1 METFVAL
8 AGCALMFPRYPM
20 SAVFLSIAAV
30 AKTLDENPPSVR
42 DPPTAILLLPAIL
55 LALIWA
61 YKGSVANGS
70 FGVSPIAIA
79 MLVAY
84 AGIATMAT
92 SPDATWIAYLATFMT
107 AYAIHA
113 PPPIRLAL
121 MTLATG
127 GVATRYV
134 SEAWPVWKIY
144 SAAMPLMMSFMV

>member
-20 SAVFLSIAAV
+20 SAVFLSIVAM
-30 AKTLDENPPSVR
+30 AKTLDEDPPSVR

-61 YKGSVANGS
+61 YKGSVK
-70 FGVSPIAIA
+70 PIAIA

-84 AGIATMAT
+84 AGIATMAKST
-92 SPDATWIAYLATFMT
+92 DATWIAYLATFLT
-107 AYAIHA
+107 TYALHA
-113 PPPIRLAL
+113 SPAIRLAL
-121 MTLATG
+121 MTFATG